1 MAIQK
6 WSEQIVV
13 VDLPA
18 EPDAGEELNTV
29 LQMVRDKGDCN
40 VVIDFAGVDIITSS
54 SISALL
60 KLQKFLDDAGKKMFF
75 TDVSPATR
83 NIFRVT
89 GIEELFNF
97 ISDKFTALASLQ
109 MVES

>member
-1 MAIQK
+1 MAIQE
-6 WSEQIVV
+6 WSEQIVI
-13 VDLPA
+13 VDLPE
-18 EPDAGEELNTV
+18 EPDAGDELNSV
-29 LQMVRDKGDCN
+29 LQMVRENDEYN
-40 VVIDFAGVDIITSS
+40 VIIDFAGVDIVTSS

-60 KLQKFLDDAGKKMFF
+60 KLQKILHDSGRRLFF

-109 MVES
+109 MVQS

>member
-1 MAIQK
+1 MAIQE
-6 WSEQIVV
+6 WSEQILI
-13 VDLPA
+13 VDLPG
-18 EPDAGEELNTV
+18 EPDVCEELNSV
-29 LQMVRDKGDCN
+29 LQMVREKDEYN
-40 VVIDFAGVDIITSS
+40 VILDFAAVDIITSS

-60 KLQKFLDDAGKKMFF
+60 KLQKLINDNGKRLFF

-109 MVES
+109 MVQS